1 MSTVSMA
8 RRAPVAAEERGPTTR
23 AVPWLSVVLPLAVL
37 LALAD
42 EFWVVVLRTSV
53 GSIERTSAPALSWLR
68 ESVELLPVYVVAVV
82 AALAVACRWWGD
94 RPRGRGPV
102 LGTIVLVAL
111 AAAVAAGTILLAS
124 SLWDYHLQSL
134 ALVHHVEDHGG
145 CDSACLAARES
156 ASLAVQL
163 RAVAVGF
170 ALILATDLA
179 LVAWAVALR
188 GGPLPAAV
196 RRRGATATEA
206 RPAVLAL
213 ALLLVGSGLVHAAV
227 VPEHLDEWWAA
238 GVFFVVVLLAQLASA
253 LWVWRRPGRAALVT
267 AAVGSAALLVLWAVS
282 RAVGLPLGPEAGE
295 PEAVG
300 LADLCAG
307 VLELAAVLLCVALL
321 RTGPEARPGARRSP
335 HLRGIVLAGIVALT
349 VLGIGGSTLPGV
361 DLLSGTGGHAEV
373 DAGDGAEGTGAT
385 D

>member
-1 MSTVSMA
+1 MSTVSLT
-8 RRAPVAAEERGPTTR
+8 RRAPVPADGGRPTTR
-23 AVPWLSVVLPLAVL
+23 GVPWLSVVLPLAVL
-37 LALAD
+37 VALAD
-42 EFWVVVLRTSV
+42 EFWIVVLRTSV
-53 GSIERTSAPALSWLR
+53 GSIERTSGPAASWLR
-68 ESVELLPVYVVAVV
+68 ESSELLPVYVLAVV
-82 AALAVACRWWGD
+82 AALAVAGRLWGD
-94 RPRGRGPV
+94 RPRGRGPT
-102 LGTIVLVAL
+102 LGTIALVAL

-124 SLWDYHLQSL
+124 SLWDYHLQDI

-170 ALILATDLA
+170 GLVLATDLA

-196 RRRGATATEA
+196 RRRGTPVAADA
-206 RPAVLAL
+206 RPAIL

-227 VPEHLDEWWAA
+227 VPEHLEEWWAA
-238 GVFFVVVLLAQLASA
+238 GAFFVVCCLVQLASA

-282 RAVGLPLGPEAGE
+282 RAVGLPVGPEAWE

-307 VLELAAVLLCVALL
+307 ALELAAVVLCLAMLGHRE
-321 RTGPEARPGARRSP
+321 RTLPRPGRSP
-335 HLRGIVLAGIVALT
+335 HLRGVVLAGIVALT

-361 DLLSGTGGHAEV
+361 ELLSGTGGHEE
-373 DAGDGAEGTGAT
+373 AGSPADL
-385 D
+385 